1 MRGGE
6 LRIFLNFRC
15 LREAV
20 DGGEERERER
30 ERKRLT
36 SETRHEE
43 QKEDNRRL
51 AMGLVKMKLCVVM

>member
-1 MRGGE
+1 MG
-6 LRIFLNFRC
+6 
-15 LREAV
+15 AK
-20 DGGEERERER
+20 RER